1 MRKMMVALILLMFV
15 PTMCIAEVVANLE
28 IVLHLPHADRE
39 GTYTGEME
47 DGVPHGYGCFVRED
61 ASGANSWIYVGE
73 FEHGIFSGEGITAW
87 LSEGGYD
94 AGTYQDAVI
103 VSGVK
108 RMDDERLR
116 WEGKFNA
123 DGTVEG
129 KAYIYGNLFFEGTF
143 SDNTP
148 IEGTLYDPDTGDV
161 MSSGVYN
168 SDFLN
173 LLGK

>member
-1 MRKMMVALILLMFV
+1 MKKLLFILLILMVV
-15 PTMCIAEVVANLE
+15 PSLCFAEVVANLE
-28 IVLHLPHADRE
+28 MVLHLPHADRE
-39 GTYTGEME
+39 GVYTGEME
-47 DGVPHGYGCFVRED
+47 NGVPHGYGCFVRED
-61 ASGANSWIYVGE
+61 ETGENSWIYVGE
-73 FEHGIFSGEGITAW
+73 FESGIFSGEGVTAW
-87 LSEGGYD
+87 LSQGGYD
-94 AGTYQDAVI
+94 SGTYQDAVI

-143 SDNTP
+143 SNSTP

-161 MSSGVYN
+161 MSSGSYN

-173 LLGK
+173 LLGN